1 MAKKP
6 ASFEYNGTLVKVLDG
21 DRIDAYIDLG
31 FDLKI
36 KKRIRYMGI
45 DTWESRTRDL
55 DEKKKGLAAKT
66 RNKELLEA
74 GTFKIISYGTGKFG
88 RVLGEI
94 FVSPDVVGHEISENV
109 DKTSDGLVSI
119 NDILINEGHAYEYDG
134 GKKKKFV
141 SEIEKEKAA
150 KKKDLVDKPVGG
162 RMKSI
167 MDVLEQVTEFIIGK
181 EPQSESLLDKKKKTI
196 GFVADGVK
204 PKRKYTRRK
213 KKNAV
218 KKQK

>member
-1 MAKKP
+1 MGKKLE
-6 ASFEYNGTLVKVLDG
+6 SREYQAELIKVLDG
-21 DRIDAYIDLG
+21 DTIDCWIDLG
-31 FDLKI
+31 FNLKI

-55 DEKKKGLAAKT
+55 DEKKKGLAAKA

-74 GTFKIISYGTGKFG
+74 GVFKIISYGTGKFG

-94 FVSPDVVGHEISENV
+94 FVSPDAVGHEISENV

-141 SEIEKEKAA
+141 SEIETEKAA
-150 KKKDLVDKPVGG
+150 KKEDLVDKPA
-162 RMKSI
+162 
-167 MDVLEQVTEFIIGK
+167 EE
-181 EPQSESLLDKKKKTI
+181 E
-196 GFVADGVK
+196 
-204 PKRKYTRRK
+204 
-213 KKNAV
+213 
-218 KKQK
+218 